1 MDFPDDHP
9 DAEFI
14 VYDESEYTE
23 DKQPAH
29 ANRDAG
35 EVHGVVQAALRAVG
49 VDLFAGIP
57 DWIVTPDEWGSAFPN
72 RYSVL
77 YRQRMPMPVTKLMV
91 HHSASNQ
98 PVPAAESA
106 FQRNLEAY
114 GERRDGAACEYHYII
129 YPSGS
134 VYGGFMDTRGC
145 HSSQVDVSYA
155 QRTLYNLSAIG
166 ICFIGNFYNTGLRV
180 TPEAEAAFRRLVNWL
195 VESGRCDG
203 VVFERRDVNGGR
215 GYYRHRD
222 VFSTVCCADVELSF
236 PQMFVREGQ
245 PTPNPGPGPAPLPEE
260 EPMFYIV
267 RVKNSSHIFLGLGA
281 TAPGGQLLIPYV
293 TWLRDGGIVAAY
305 QNTKTPEVTLG
316 SDSLGNTTANFVPD
330 HSLDGVF
337 AHIDNYPS

>member
-1 MDFPDDHP
+1 MDVPDDHP
-9 DAEFI
+9 DADFV

-23 DKQPAH
+23 DKQSAH
-29 ANRDAG
+29 ANRDPG
-35 EVHGVVQAALRAVG
+35 EVHGVVQAALRSVG

-145 HSSQVDVSYA
+145 HSAQVDVSYA

-180 TPEAEAAFRRLVNWL
+180 TPAAEAAFRRLVNWL

-203 VVFERRDVNGGR
+203 VVFERRSVNGGR

-245 PTPNPGPGPAPLPEE
+245 PTPNPGPGPVPLPTDLPEGMMWTLFQIAGHDATFIGIAAKSPKGQTQIAFAYYVPTADILARYVNGGTPLLVLQPADAGGVQVNFAPE
-260 EPMFYIV
+260 DV
-267 RVKNSSHIFLGLGA
+267 RGYFG
-281 TAPGGQLLIPYV
+281 YV
-293 TWLRDGGIVAAY
+293 W
-305 QNTKTPEVTLG
+305 
-316 SDSLGNTTANFVPD
+316 S
-330 HSLDGVF
+330 
-337 AHIDNYPS
+337 